1 MSPGSGESS
10 TPGTRPTQ
18 VLSGSRPKSL
28 AVRPVRS
35 VSSARSS
42 SARPAPAAQVAVN
55 AVMVSGCTPVPII
68 LCGLSSSLDP
78 VLLDVRREIAQ
89 GREDP
94 AVVLVVGAQLEAVA
108 LGYLQRQFQ
117 GVDGIETQPGAEQWR
132 GGIDLFGLDRLQVQ
146 RGDDHRGDVALQG

>member
-1 MSPGSGESS
+1 MSPGSRESS

-28 AVRPVRS
+28 AASPVRP

-55 AVMVSGCTPVPII
+55 AVMLSGCTPVPIS
-68 LCGLSSSLDP
+68 LGGLSSSLDP

-89 GREDP
+89 GGEDA
-94 AVVLVVGAQLEAVA
+94 AVVPVIGAQREAIPA
-108 LGYLQRQFQ
+108 GNFQRQLQ
-117 GVDGIETQPGAEQWR
+117 CVDRIETQAGAEQR
-132 GGIDLFGLDRLQVQ
+132 GCGIDLFRL
-146 RGDDHRGDVALQG
+146 